1 MKHYSCVTDL
11 MLNACAVVGI
21 INLKNLNLHFEM
33 INDVTEEVHFEDVLD
48 VGVLNVVLMS
58 IIGVN

>member
-1 MKHYSCVTDL
+1 MKHYSFVTDL

-21 INLKNLNLHFEM
+21 INLKKLNLHFEM
-33 INDVTEEVHFEDVLD
+33 INDVTEKVHFENVLN
-48 VGVLNVVLMS
+48 VGGLNVVLTT

>member
-1 MKHYSCVTDL
+1 

-58 IIGVN
+58 IIGVNWDITKNTYTK